1 MLDRGATLSAHVTN
15 LHVKGMHVLL
25 ESSVA
30 CSGFRFYSRSCGIY
44 DFLIDFLPIL
54 TLMLIPSFAPNLA
67 EHSVEKECALY
78 GPIVCHGSGVFSDLN
93 HIALQ
98 IERARRMSPVKF
110 SLDKHDCILKL
121 VIEME
126 EERARKK
133 LLILYATQT
142 GNALDVAERVGRE
155 AERRGCPVH
164 LLSLDQYDARCLA
177 QEGTVIFVVSTTGQG
192 DTPDPMKGFWKD
204 LLQKNLTRQ
213 WLEGLRYAV
222 FGLGDS
228 GYQKFNFVAKKL
240 DRRLLDL
247 GATPIVQ
254 RGLGDDQH
262 PSGYEAALDPWMASL
277 WNMLYKIDPN
287 YFPNGPDFF
296 IPYENFMAK
305 PKVRILYHDID
316 KVDSQVS
323 SKSDLN
329 HIALQ
334 IERAHRMSPVK
345 FSLDKPDCILKLVKN
360 EPLTKSGFKDKEVHH
375 FEFEFATFPIPYEV
389 GDVLEVLPSQNPAAV
404 DVFIRRCNL
413 DPESFITVHPS
424 EMENQLLD
432 TCIPIKLKT
441 FVELTMDVASASPR
455 RYFFE
460 VMSMFATAEHE
471 KERLQYFI
479 SPEGRDDLYQYNQR
493 EQRTVLEVLEDFP
506 SVQMPFEWLVQL
518 VPPLKRRA
526 FSISSSPSAHLNQ
539 VHLTVNVVS
548 WTTPFKRIRAGLC
561 SNWLSKLDPEQG
573 VYVPVWFQKGSLPP
587 PRPSLPLILIG
598 PGTGCAPFR
607 GFVEERAIQSL
618 TESTAPVLF
627 FFGCRN
633 EDNDFLYKDFWL
645 SNSQDGGVVSESKGG
660 GFYVAFSRDQPQ
672 KVYVQ
677 DKMRE
682 HSEKVWKL
690 LMEGAAIYVAGSST
704 KMPADVL
711 LAFEE
716 IVSKESELPQESA
729 ARWLRELEKAG
740 RYHVEAWS

>member
-1 MLDRGATLSAHVTN
+1 
-15 LHVKGMHVLL
+15 
-25 ESSVA
+25 
-30 CSGFRFYSRSCGIY
+30 
-44 DFLIDFLPIL
+44 
-54 TLMLIPSFAPNLA
+54 
-67 EHSVEKECALY
+67 
-78 GPIVCHGSGVFSDLN
+78 
-93 HIALQ
+93 
-98 IERARRMSPVKF
+98 
-110 SLDKHDCILKL
+110 
-121 VIEME
+121 ME
-126 EERARKK
+126 EERVRKK

-142 GNALDVAERVGRE
+142 GNALDVAERVSRE

-164 LLSLDQYDARCLA
+164 LLSLDQYDA
-177 QEGTVIFVVSTTGQG
+177 G

-204 LLQKNLTRQ
+204 LLQKNLSRQ

-240 DRRLLDL
+240 DRRLWDL

-254 RGLGDDQH
+254 IGLGDDQH
-262 PSGYEAALDPWMASL
+262 PSGNWDDVFSFTVNRYPAVDLWMASL
-277 WNMLYKIDPN
+277 WNTLNKIDPN
-287 YFPNGPDFF
+287 YFPNGPDFL

-305 PKVRILYHDID
+305 PKVQILYHDID
-316 KVDSQVS
+316 RVDSQVS

-329 HIALQ
+329 HMALQ
-334 IERAHRMSPVK
+334 IERACRMSPLK
-345 FSLDKPDCILKLVKN
+345 FSLDRPDCILKLVKN
-360 EPLTKSGFKDKEVHH
+360 EPLTKSGCKDKEVHH
-375 FEFEFATFPIPYEV
+375 FEFEFVSSPIPYEV

-404 DVFIRRCNL
+404 DAFILCCNL
-413 DPESFITVHPS
+413 DPESFITV
-424 EMENQLLD
+424 
-432 TCIPIKLKT
+432 
-441 FVELTMDVASASPR
+441 
-455 RYFFE
+455 
-460 VMSMFATAEHE
+460 MSMFASAEHE
-471 KERLQYFI
+471 KERLKYFV

-493 EQRTVLEVLEDFP
+493 EQRTVLEVLGDFP
-506 SVQMPFEWLVQL
+506 SVQLPFEWLIRL

-548 WTTPFKRIRAGLC
+548 WTTLFKTIRAGLC
-561 SNWLSKLDPEQG
+561 

-618 TESTAPVLF
+618 TESTGPVIF

-633 EDNDFLYKDFWL
+633 EDNDFWL
-645 SNSQDGGVVSESKGG
+645 SNSQDGGVLSEAKGG
-660 GFYVAFSRDQPQ
+660 GFLLPSKRPVTE
-672 KVYVQ
+672 VYVQ

-682 HSEKVWKL
+682 HSQKLWKL
-690 LMEGAAIYVAGSST
+690 LMEGVAIYIAGSST

-716 IVSKESELPQESA
+716 IIYKESELPQESA
-729 ARWLRELEKAG
+729 VRWVRELEKAG
-740 RYHVEAWS
+740 RYYVEAWS

>member
-1 MLDRGATLSAHVTN
+1 
-15 LHVKGMHVLL
+15 
-25 ESSVA
+25 
-30 CSGFRFYSRSCGIY
+30 
-44 DFLIDFLPIL
+44 
-54 TLMLIPSFAPNLA
+54 
-67 EHSVEKECALY
+67 
-78 GPIVCHGSGVFSDLN
+78 
-93 HIALQ
+93 
-98 IERARRMSPVKF
+98 
-110 SLDKHDCILKL
+110 
-121 VIEME
+121 ME

-142 GNALDVAERVGRE
+142 RNALDVAERVGRE
-155 AERRGCPVH
+155 AERRGCTVH
-164 LLSLDQYDARCLA
+164 LLSLEQYDARCLA

-277 WNMLYKIDPN
+277 WNMLNKIDPN

-329 HIALQ
+329 HMALQ
-334 IERAHRMSPVK
+334 IERAHRTSPLK
-345 FSLDKPDCILKLVKN
+345 FSLDRPDCILKLVKN
-360 EPLTKSGFKDKEVHH
+360 EPLTKSGCKDKE
-375 FEFEFATFPIPYEV
+375 PIPYEV

-404 DVFIRRCNL
+404 DAFILRCNL
-413 DPESFITVHPS
+413 DPESFITV
-424 EMENQLLD
+424 
-432 TCIPIKLKT
+432 
-441 FVELTMDVASASPR
+441 
-455 RYFFE
+455 
-460 VMSMFATAEHE
+460 MSMFASAEHE
-471 KERLQYFI
+471 KEKLL
-479 SPEGRDDLYQYNQR
+479 SPIPIQSEGTTDCSG
-493 EQRTVLEVLEDFP
+493 EDFP
-506 SVQMPFEWLVQL
+506 SVQMPFEWLVRL
-518 VPPLKRRA
+518 APPFQRSA

-548 WTTPFKRIRAGLC
+548 WTTLFKTIRAGLC
-561 SNWLSKLDPEQG
+561 SNWLSKLDPEQR

-587 PRPSLPLILIG
+587 LRPSLPLILIG

-607 GFVEERAIQSL
+607 EFVEERTIQSL
-618 TESTAPVLF
+618 TESTGPVIF
-627 FFGCRN
+627 FYGCRN
-633 EDNDFLYKDFWL
+633 EDNDFI
-645 SNSQDGGVVSESKGG
+645 
-660 GFYVAFSRDQPQ
+660 DQSQ

-682 HSEKVWKL
+682 HSQKLWKL
-690 LMEGAAIYVAGSST
+690 LMEGAAIYVA
-704 KMPADVL
+704 
-711 LAFEE
+711 
-716 IVSKESELPQESA
+716 ESELPQEWA
-729 ARWLRELEKAG
+729 MRWVRELEKAG

>member
-1 MLDRGATLSAHVTN
+1 MG
-15 LHVKGMHVLL
+15 
-25 ESSVA
+25 SS
-30 CSGFRFYSRSCGIY
+30 
-44 DFLIDFLPIL
+44 D
-54 TLMLIPSFAPNLA
+54 
-67 EHSVEKECALY
+67 
-78 GPIVCHGSGVFSDLN
+78 
-93 HIALQ
+93 
-98 IERARRMSPVKF
+98 
-110 SLDKHDCILKL
+110 
-121 VIEME
+121 ME
-126 EERARKK
+126 ERPKK

-164 LLSLDQYDARCLA
+164 LISIDQYDASCLA

-192 DTPDPMKGFWKD
+192 DTPDPMKGFWKY
-204 LLQKNLTRQ
+204 LLQRNLSGQ
-213 WLEGLRYAV
+213 WVEGLHYAV

-247 GATPIVQ
+247 GATPIIQ

-262 PSGYEAALDPWMASL
+262 PSGYEAALDPWMISL
-277 WNMLYKIDPN
+277 WNMLNNINPK
-287 YFPNGPDFF
+287 YFPNGPEFL
-296 IPYENFMAK
+296 IPYENFMAE
-305 PKVRILYHDID
+305 PKVRIQYHDI
-316 KVDSQVS
+316 KQVDSQFS
-323 SKSDLN
+323 TNSDLN

-334 IERAHRMSPVK
+334 IERARRVSPVK
-345 FSLDKPDCILKLVKN
+345 FSLDKNRPDCILKLVKN
-360 EPLTKSGFKDKEVHH
+360 EPLTKSGSIDKEVHH
-375 FEFEFATFPIPYEV
+375 FEFEFVSSAIEYEV
-389 GDVLEVLPSQNPAAV
+389 GDILEVLPSQNPAAI
-404 DVFIRRCNL
+404 DSFILRCNL

-432 TCIPIKLKT
+432 ACTPIKLKT

-460 VMSMFATAEHE
+460 VMSIFATAEHE
-471 KERLQYFI
+471 KERLQYFV

-493 EQRTVLEVLEDFP
+493 ERRTVLEVLEDFP
-506 SVQMPFEWLVQL
+506 SVQMPLEWLVQL
-518 VPPLKRRA
+518 VPPLKTRA
-526 FSISSSPSAHLNQ
+526 FSISSSPSAHPNQ

-548 WTTPFKRIRAGLC
+548 WTTPFKRSRAGLC
-561 SNWLSKLDPEQG
+561 SNWLAKLDPEQR

-587 PRPSLPLILIG
+587 PPPSLPLILIG

-618 TESTAPVLF
+618 TGSTAPVMF

-633 EDNDFLYKDFWL
+633 EDNDFLYREFWI
-645 SNSQDGGVVSESKGG
+645 SHSQNGGVLSEAKGG
-660 GFYVAFSRDQPQ
+660 GFYVAFSRDQSQ

-677 DKMRE
+677 HKIQE
-682 HSEKVWKL
+682 HSRRVWNL
-690 LMEGAAIYVAGSST
+690 LREGAAVYVAGSST

-716 IVSKESELPQESA
+716 IISKESGLPQESA
-729 ARWLRELEKAG
+729 VRWLRALEKAG

>member
-1 MLDRGATLSAHVTN
+1 
-15 LHVKGMHVLL
+15 
-25 ESSVA
+25 
-30 CSGFRFYSRSCGIY
+30 
-44 DFLIDFLPIL
+44 
-54 TLMLIPSFAPNLA
+54 
-67 EHSVEKECALY
+67 
-78 GPIVCHGSGVFSDLN
+78 
-93 HIALQ
+93 
-98 IERARRMSPVKF
+98 
-110 SLDKHDCILKL
+110 
-121 VIEME
+121 ME

-133 LLILYATQT
+133 LLMLYATQT

-204 LLQKNLTRQ
+204 LLQKNLSRQ

-277 WNMLYKIDPN
+277 WNMLNKIDPN

-305 PKVRILYHDID
+305 PKVRILCHNID

-334 IERAHRMSPVK
+334 IERARRMSPVK

-375 FEFEFATFPIPYEV
+375 FEFEFATSPIPYEV

-424 EMENQLLD
+424 EMENRLLD

-518 VPPLKRRA
+518 VPPLKTRA

-607 GFVEERAIQSL
+607 GFVEERAMQSL

-645 SNSQDGGVVSESKGG
+645 SNAQDGGVLSESRGG